1 MILNLQCMF
10 FERNMT
16 TVSLLIS
23 EPVHLQSIGNRGKGT
38 GSRERGWKG

>member
-23 EPVHLQSIGNRGKGT
+23 ESGNQGKGT